1 MASERQIAANRR
13 NAQKSTGP
21 HSAAGKKRASR
32 NAYRHG
38 LSIPRSGA
46 GFTRAVEEL
55 ACSLVREGADASAL
69 ELAREAARGM
79 LELDRVRRI
88 EVALIARVLAFGRL
102 EPAKIFASQRDEVA
116 WVVQHFLGA
125 KLWKSRPKFAIDRLP
140 EMPTDEAAALGR
152 GGAARAALPAEIAA
166 L

>member
-1 MASERQIAANRR
+1 
-13 NAQKSTGP
+13 
-21 HSAAGKKRASR
+21 
-32 NAYRHG
+32 
-38 LSIPRSGA
+38 
-46 GFTRAVEEL
+46 
-55 ACSLVREGADASAL
+55 
-69 ELAREAARGM
+69 M

-140 EMPTDEAAALGR
+140 EMPTDEPQRSAEAVR
-152 GGAARAALPAEIAA
+152 RALPSLLKLRRYEVRAIAERDRAVSRA
-166 L
+166 RSRQQLKLGPCPCLQNEPNFYLRNQWDWEFYRARPH

>member
-1 MASERQIAANRR
+1 
-13 NAQKSTGP
+13 
-21 HSAAGKKRASR
+21 
-32 NAYRHG
+32 
-38 LSIPRSGA
+38 
-46 GFTRAVEEL
+46 
-55 ACSLVREGADASAL
+55 
-69 ELAREAARGM
+69 M

>member
-21 HSAAGKKRASR
+21 RSAAGKKRASR

-38 LSIPRSGA
+38 LSIPGSGA
-46 GFTRAVEEL
+46 GFIRAVEEL

-88 EVALIARVLAFGRL
+88 EVALNAHVFC
-102 EPAKIFASQRDEVA
+102 
-116 WVVQHFLGA
+116 
-125 KLWKSRPKFAIDRLP
+125 LWTP
-140 EMPTDEAAALGR
+140 
-152 GGAARAALPAEIAA
+152 
-166 L
+166 